1 MKTKSNYKVII
12 ILVLIMIIIDILFF
26 PVLMNKILSPLL
38 TGENLCESLGILYWT
53 ACFATIDRIKITAGF
68 EIMIFSLCASLLTQQ
83 NKKTLTHNNEHG
95 SASLLTDKKFNDILP
110 SYIFYKD
117 KCK

>member
-26 PVLMNKILSPLL
+26 PILMNKILSPLL
-38 TGENLCESLGILYWT
+38 TGEPIYKGLGILYW
-53 ACFATIDRIKITAGF
+53 AGCFATIDRIKITVGF
-68 EIMIFSLCASLLTQQ
+68 EIMIFSLCTLLLTSQ

-95 SASLLTDKKFNDILP
+95 SARLLTDEEFDKLLS
-110 SYIFYKD
+110 SYIFHDKD
-117 KCK
+117 K